1 MAIKKKRRKKSKI
14 YFGTPAQEAIIEYN
28 NCTDSNIRSKI
39 YEDRIKYPFEKL
51 AENVMNTFKFTYF
64 DVPKIDV
71 QTEVVSIMVQKMHM
85 FQEGKGRAFSYF
97 TIIAKNHLILKN
109 NGNFKRWKQNNLLS
123 QMPQT
128 WNPENDFV
136 KEQRDNEFN
145 EFKNIMLKYWDEN
158 LNFVFTK
165 KRDLQI
171 ADSILELFR
180 RSEHIE
186 NFNKKHLYLLIR
198 EMTNCK
204 THYITK
210 VVNVMKKHQ
219 KKLLNDFLEHGEI
232 INKPKPRFWEEDE
245 KDKDDTNPFIDNEY
259 L

>member
-1 MAIKKKRRKKSKI
+1 MPRPRRKKSKI

-28 NCTDSNIRSKI
+28 NSNDPEERSKI
-39 YEDRIKYPFEKL
+39 YETRIKFPFEKL
-51 AENVMNTFKFTYF
+51 AENVINTFKFTYF
-64 DVPKIDV
+64 DVSKKDI
-71 QTEVVSIMVQKMHM
+71 QTEVVSTMVEKIHM
-85 FQEGKGRAFSYF
+85 FKEGKGRAFSYF

-109 NGNFKRWKQNNLLS
+109 NGNYKRWKQNALLS
-123 QMPQT
+123 QMPPT
-128 WNPENDFV
+128 WNPEDDFYHV
-136 KEQRDNEFN
+136 EESGEFK
-145 EFKNIMLKYWDEN
+145 EFKNIMLRYWDAN
-158 LNFVFTK
+158 LNSIFTK

-171 ADSILELFR
+171 ADAVLELFR

-198 EMTNCK
+198 EMTDCK

-219 KKLLNDFLEHGEI
+219 KKMLNEYLEYGEFREP
-232 INKPKPRFWEEDE
+232 NKKVFWQQPTQEDVGE
-245 KDKDDTNPFIDNEY
+245 NPFIDNDY

>member
-1 MAIKKKRRKKSKI
+1 MPRKRRKKSKM

-28 NCTDSNIRSKI
+28 NSADPEERSKI
-39 YEDRIKYPFEKL
+39 YETRIKFPFEKL
-51 AENVMNTFKFTYF
+51 AENVMNTFKFSYF
-64 DVPKIDV
+64 DVPKKDV
-71 QTEVVSIMVQKMHM
+71 QTEVVSVMVEKMHM

-123 QMPQT
+123 QMPLT

-136 KEQRDNEFN
+136 KEQRDSEFN
-145 EFKNIMLKYWDEN
+145 EFKQIMLKYWDEN
-158 LNFVFTK
+158 LNFVFNK

-198 EMTNCK
+198 EMTDCK

-232 INKPKPRFWEEDE
+232 INKPKPRFWEDEADE
-245 KDKDDTNPFIDNEY
+245 KNDTNPYIDNEY

>member
-1 MAIKKKRRKKSKI
+1 MPRKRRKKSKM

-28 NCTDSNIRSKI
+28 NSTDSEERSKI
-39 YEDRIKYPFEKL
+39 YETRIKFPFEKL
-51 AENVMNTFKFTYF
+51 AENVMNTFKFSYF
-64 DVPKIDV
+64 DVPKKDV
-71 QTEVVSIMVQKMHM
+71 QTEVVSVMVEKMHM

-97 TIIAKNHLILKN
+97 TIIAKNHMILKN
-109 NGNFKRWKQNNLLS
+109 NGNYKRWKQNSLLS
-123 QMPQT
+123 AMPET
-128 WNPENDFV
+128 WNPQNDFYATEEND
-136 KEQRDNEFN
+136 
-145 EFKNIMLKYWDEN
+145 EFKEFKQIMLKYWDAN
-158 LNFVFTK
+158 LNVVFTR

-171 ADSILELFR
+171 ADAILELFR

-198 EMTNCK
+198 EMTDCK

-219 KKLLNDFLEHGEI
+219 KKLLNDYLEYGELMVT
-232 INKPKPRFWEEDE
+232 KPQQFWKQTEEE
-245 KDKDDTNPFIDNEY
+245 EENPFLDNEY

>member
-1 MAIKKKRRKKSKI
+1 MPRKRRKKSKV
-14 YFGTPAQEAIIEYN
+14 YFGTPAQEAIVEYN
-28 NCTDSNIRSKI
+28 KCKDPKKRSKI
-39 YEDRIKYPFEKL
+39 YEERIKY
-51 AENVMNTFKFTYF
+51 TFKFTYF

-71 QTEVVSIMVQKMHM
+71 QTEVVSVMVEKMHM
-85 FQEGKGRAFSYF
+85 FKEGKGRAFSYF

-109 NGNFKRWKQNNLLS
+109 NGNYKRWKQNSLLS
-123 QMPQT
+123 DMPET
-128 WNPENDFV
+128 WNPENDFY
-136 KEQRDNEFN
+136 KDQLDNEYS
-145 EFKNIMLKYWDEN
+145 EFKKMMLSYWDKN
-158 LNFVFTK
+158 LNSVFNK

-198 EMTNCK
+198 EMTDCK

-219 KKLLNDFLEHGEI
+219 KKLLNDFLEHGE
-232 INKPKPRFWEEDE
+232 PLDSRTSPFWKQEEPEDE
-245 KDKDDTNPFIDNEY
+245 NPYLDNDY

>member
-1 MAIKKKRRKKSKI
+1 MPKKRRKKSKI

-28 NCTDSNIRSKI
+28 KSKDFEERSKI
-39 YEDRIKYPFEKL
+39 YEERIKYPFEKL
-51 AENVMNTFKFTYF
+51 AENVMNTFKFSYF

-71 QTEVVSIMVQKMHM
+71 QMEVVSTMVEKIHM
-85 FQEGKGRAFSYF
+85 FKEGKGRAFSYF

-109 NGNFKRWKQNNLLS
+109 NGNYKRWKQNSLLS

-128 WNPENDFV
+128 WNPQNDHYEAEE
-136 KEQRDNEFN
+136 KN
-145 EFKNIMLKYWDEN
+145 EFKEFKEIMLGYWDRN
-158 LNFVFTK
+158 LTTVFSK
-165 KRDLQI
+165 KRDIQI
-171 ADSILELFR
+171 ADAILELFR

-198 EMTNCK
+198 EMTDCK

-210 VVNVMKKHQ
+210 VVNTMKQHQ
-219 KKLLNDFLEHGEI
+219 KRLLNQYLEHGHIEETKDTFFDS
-232 INKPKPRFWEEDE
+232 NKYIDE
-245 KDKDDTNPFIDNEY
+245 EY